1 MINKITFKASVAY
14 NKQVEEENAHN
25 DSPNPLRL
33 KANLSS
39 LAAISNYNQVLLKPK
54 FDKDTIGI
62 VNNVSDMLKLTPN
75 KLELPYSFKVD
86 EINGERI
93 FDSNGKLK
101 LIKEYKNDTI
111 TEYYPCEN
119 EDFIKTIIE
128 KDKATGNVIS
138 KIEPLKQDNGNFK
151 TNIIIFDEKVNNKYT
166 MFQAEESGNITCIT
180 EIFENG
186 KNFRTLLLNP
196 KNLNPERYIESKENN
211 NGDFEIVDCK
221 LGSKNEV
228 KELKKFDSFK
238 EVCIKYSG
246 TQKII
251 DVRRKIPET

>member
-1 MINKITFKASVAY
+1 MIDPITFKASVAY
-14 NKQVEEENAHN
+14 NKQIEEANAHEN
-25 DSPNPLRL
+25 SPNPLRL
-33 KANLSS
+33 KVNLSS
-39 LAAISNYNQVLLKPK
+39 LEAISNYNQVLTKPK

-62 VNNVSDMLKLTPN
+62 LNNVSQMQKLIPN
-75 KLELPYSFKVD
+75 KLELPYSFHTN
-86 EINGERI
+86 EINGDRI

-119 EDFIKTIIE
+119 KDFIKTIIE
-128 KDKATGNVIS
+128 KDKTNGNVIS
-138 KIEPLKQDNGNFK
+138 KIELLRQEDGNFK

-166 MFQAEESGNITCIT
+166 MFQAEESGNITSIT

-251 DVRRKIPET
+251 DVRRKMPDV

>member
-14 NKQVEEENAHN
+14 NKQVEEKNAHN

-86 EINGERI
+86 EINGERN
-93 FDSNGKLK
+93 FDNNGNLK

-111 TEYYPCEN
+111 TEYYPTEN
-119 EDFIKTIIE
+119 NEFIKTILE
-128 KDKATGNVIS
+128 KDKTTGNIIS
-138 KIEPLKQDNGNFK
+138 KIEPILQEDGTFK
-151 TNIIIFDEKVNNKYT
+151 TNIIIFDEKINGKFT
-166 MFQAEESGNITCIT
+166 MLQTEESGNITSIT

-186 KNFRTLLLNP
+186 KNFRTLLLND
-196 KNLNPERYIESKENN
+196 KNLKPERYIESKENN
-211 NGDFEIVDCK
+211 SGDFEIIDCK
-221 LGSKNEV
+221 FNSKQEV
-228 KELKKFDSFK
+228 KELKQINSNK
-238 EVCIKYSG
+238 EVLIKYDG
-246 TQKII
+246 NKKII
-251 DVRRKIPET
+251 DVKRKIPEV